1 MITLEKLT
9 KRYGPKILFEN
20 VSMRFD
26 PGKRYVLVGA
36 NGAGK
41 STLLKVISGEEDSD
55 QGSVEIP
62 KQLRVGVLK
71 QDHFAY
77 ESCRIL
83 DTVLMGN
90 RALWDA
96 MHERDRLLEGE
107 MTDEVGMRLA
117 ELEGTIGEEDG
128 YTAEARAAE
137 ILEGLGIATA
147 RHTSTVSTL
156 AGGYKLRVLIAQTL
170 FAGADV
176 LLLDEPT
183 NHLDLDSIRWLEA
196 YLTDTFRG
204 TLLVVSHDRHFMN
217 AIATHVADVDY
228 QTVTLYTG
236 DYDDF
241 IEQKTT
247 GRRQSE
253 ADAAQKKKKIAELKD
268 FVARFGASASRSSQA
283 QSRVKEIE
291 KLEAGIQVKRTSVVR
306 PYIKFEIEKP
316 SGRDV
321 LRVEGLAKSFG
332 DLRVLKGLDMN
343 LNRGDKLAVIG
354 PSGIG
359 KSTLLK
365 LLVGELT
372 PDAGKV
378 TWGHD
383 TSVGYFAQDHHEAIE
398 PGYTA
403 YEWLYRFDPS
413 APKEHVRSVLGK
425 LLFSGEAGLKKTE
438 NLSGGEAARL
448 FLAKLILLKNNVVV
462 LDEPT
467 NHLDV
472 ESIDALLQALIEYKG
487 TVVVTSH
494 DRHFVGKLGTRV
506 LELSSSGPQ
515 LFNGTYDEF
524 LEGPG
529 KPAAAQG
536 ARA

>member
-41 STLLKVISGEEDSD
+41 STLLKVIAGEEDSD

>member
-1 MITLEKLT
+1 MITLDKLT
-9 KRYGPKILFEN
+9 KRFGPKILFEN

-26 PGKRYVLVGA
+26 PGKRYALVGA

-41 STLLKVISGEEDSD
+41 STLLKVISGEQESD
-55 QGSVEIP
+55 QGSVDIP
-62 KQLRVGVLK
+62 KRLRVGVLR

-77 ESCRIL
+77 EKSRIL

-90 RALWDA
+90 KVLWEA
-96 MHERDRLLEGE
+96 MQERDRLHHVEI
-107 MTDEVGMRLA
+107 TDEIGMRLA

-128 YTAEARAAE
+128 YTAESRAAE
-137 ILEGLGIATA
+137 MLEGLGIPAEQ
-147 RHTSTVSTL
+147 HLEPMSIL

-196 YLTDTFRG
+196 YLIQDFKG

-217 AIATHVADVDY
+217 SIATHVADVDY
-228 QTVTLYTG
+228 LTVTLYTG
-236 DYDDF
+236 GYDDF
-241 IEQKTT
+241 VEQKTT
-247 GRRQSE
+247 GQRQAS
-253 ADAAQKKKKIAELKD
+253 ADAAQKKKKIGELKD
-268 FVARFGASASRSSQA
+268 FVARFGASANRSSQA

-291 KLEAGIQVKRTSVVR
+291 KLEASIQTKRSSVVR
-306 PYIKFEIEKP
+306 PYIKFEVSKP

-321 LRVEGLAKSFG
+321 LRVDGLSKAFGEKRLFNNFSFN
-332 DLRVLKGLDMN
+332 LD
-343 LNRGDKLAVIG
+343 RGDKLVVIG

-365 LLVGELT
+365 LIVQEYE

-378 TWGHD
+378 NWGHD
-383 TSVGYFAQDHHEAIE
+383 TNVGYFAQDHHEALE
-398 PGYTA
+398 AGWTA
-403 YEWLYRFDPS
+403 YEWLYQFDPN
-413 APKEHVRSVLGK
+413 AEKEQVRSVLGK

-438 NLSGGEAARL
+438 TLSGGEAARL
-448 FLAKLILLKNNVVV
+448 VLAKLILLKNNVVV

-472 ESIDALLQALIEYKG
+472 ESIDALREALIAFKG
-487 TVVVTSH
+487 TVIVTSH
-494 DRHFVGKLGTRV
+494 DRHFVSKIGTRV
-506 LELSSSGPQ
+506 LELSAKGPR
-515 LFNGTYDEF
+515 LFNGDYEEF
-524 LEGPG
+524 LSRYGTDYLHH
-529 KPAAAQG
+529 
-536 ARA
+536 